1 MALISEPKYRLGFSM
16 EVRISKFFS
25 IKDLVDNVAVVG
37 VGVYNP
43 QKFNYLT
50 QIDKK
55 ANVKVD

>member
-1 MALISEPKYRLGFSM
+1 M

-37 VGVYNP
+37 VGMYNP